1 MPALQKGEAV
11 EVSAETQLISV
22 EMSCGPESWVMVD
35 SGWKGML
42 VENAGWIGFRSNLR
56 SVMI

>member
-1 MPALQKGEAV
+1 
-11 EVSAETQLISV
+11 
-22 EMSCGPESWVMVD
+22 MVD

-56 SVMI
+56 SAFFKLLHLRLSWLNMERFVVDMVSFEFLE